1 MSCPW
6 AFVWIIP
13 LFLLGILSI
22 LAFGALVLLFF
33 GEISKRLGIAHEVD
47 HSVHRTE
54 GL

>member
-6 AFVWIIP
+6 IFVWIIP

-22 LAFGALVLLFF
+22 LALGALLVLSF
-33 GEISKRLGIAHEVD
+33 GEIRKRFGIAHEVD
-47 HSVHRTE
+47 RSVSRAE